1 MERKEI
7 LETYYSE
14 WNEDDRLLSR
24 FGQIEFLTTIRFI
37 EKYLKP
43 GMKILEVGAG
53 TGRYAHYFAR
63 KGYTVHAVEL
73 VEKNITVFKEKTLP
87 EEKITIIQG
96 DAVNLCTEKDN
107 EYDIVLHLGPMY
119 HLAAVS
125 ERKSAVREAL
135 RVTKPG
141 GKVFMA
147 YILNEMTV
155 INYFFRNS
163 HIDDPKEREDIFSS
177 NWRLA
182 ENKKKHLSF
191 YRIEDINALMSG
203 FDVNRLHLVGTDMI
217 SGAMR
222 ELLSA
227 LTEEEFLCYAEYIY
241 SICERADMIGLSG
254 HVLDI
259 FEKNAW
265 SSRQKDNGF
274 FCRQTSI

>member
-73 VEKNITVFKEKTLP
+73 VEKNIAVFKEKTLP
-87 EEKITIIQG
+87 EEKITIVQG

-107 EYDIVLHLGPMY
+107 EYDVVLHLGPMY
-119 HLAAVS
+119 HLSSES

-135 RVTKPG
+135 RVAKPG

-155 INYFFRNS
+155 INYFFRNG
-163 HIDDPKEREDIFSS
+163 HISNPKEREDILSS

-182 ENKKKHLSF
+182 ENKKKHLAF
-191 YRIEDINALMSG
+191 YRIEDINSLMRG
-203 FDVNRLHLVGTDMI
+203 FDAPRLHLVGTDMI

-222 ELLSA
+222 ELLSS
-227 LTEEEFLCYAEYIY
+227 LSEEEFLCYAEYIY

-259 FEKNAW
+259 FEKKA
-265 SSRQKDNGF
+265 
-274 FCRQTSI
+274 